1 MGFVALAGG
10 NEFRDNCKAMDKSL
24 LEQLEHQPPR
34 VVILPT
40 AAIKGSPRMAAEN
53 GVRHFKALG
62 ADASAV
68 MVITHEDANDPALFT
83 SLTEADLVYIA
94 GGDPWYLLETL
105 RDTAILLE
113 ILAVQGRGGVI
124 AGSSAGAMV
133 LAEKMRT
140 ENSIGW
146 IDGLGVVKNV
156 GVLPHHQN
164 ADHQFLALM
173 KLPPVCAITKNRT
186 IGRWSGSV
194 ASRSIQARVSCVT
207 RQANASACRDQA
219 RWTEVPSAVS
229 EIVYPNSISR
239 SRN

>member
-105 RDTAILLE
+105 RDTVILLE

-164 ADHQFLALM
+164 ADHEAVKRLQAQLEPLVSILGIDEATACVRDNKEPNDWQVVGIGGVTVYTGASVMRYPAGQRFS
-173 KLPPVCAITKNRT
+173 LP
-186 IGRWSGSV
+186 
-194 ASRSIQARVSCVT
+194 
-207 RQANASACRDQA
+207 
-219 RWTEVPSAVS
+219 
-229 EIVYPNSISR
+229 
-239 SRN
+239 